1 MRIKGQTWS
10 STSKPTRK
18 ILSINFPFLKS
29 LNQVNV
35 LYYHGNSVLN
45 NNSCYLKYC
54 LESNIKVFQVN
65 TILDDSENLVAEL
78 EHFPIKDTEK
88 SVDKI
93 QMEVDCHSGRKK
105 KTISCMLWLYKT
117 AFSTNTEVNVKGM

>member
-1 MRIKGQTWS
+1 MHTNLRKTNYFKKMRIKGQTWS

-54 LESNIKVFQVN
+54 LQSNIKVFQVN
-65 TILDDSENLVAEL
+65 TILDKSENLVAEL
-78 EHFPIKDTEK
+78 EHFPIKDTDK

-93 QMEVDCHSGRKK
+93 QMEVDCHSGRK
-105 KTISCMLWLYKT
+105 
-117 AFSTNTEVNVKGM
+117 